1 VKSFLQVRITTNKR
15 RSVSHDE
22 NGKQLGAHHSWHNRP
37 ESARLHKHKFG
48 TETQICAIEI
58 SHLPMMITQI
68 FLQNSSKNAS
78 TRPVRIRKLVACEFR
93 LRFASASGPKTA
105 HRDPT
110 RVPNRDQRIEY
121 RVNPALQLNTS
132 TRLAEDQC
140 IESVQESQVW
150 SQIRQ
155 SLQGIM
161 ACPSKRTRRTH
172 G

>member
-1 VKSFLQVRITTNKR
+1 MKSFLQVRITTNKR

-93 LRFASASGPKTA
+93 LRFASVLPPPPGPKQLIEIRLRPNERRPSLQRRAKGMKFASGKRKIRRSRCLCWQCDLRFADTSWIP
-105 HRDPT
+105 D
-110 RVPNRDQRIEY
+110 
-121 RVNPALQLNTS
+121 LQLQW
-132 TRLAEDQC
+132 RPC
-140 IESVQESQVW
+140 
-150 SQIRQ
+150 
-155 SLQGIM
+155 
-161 ACPSKRTRRTH
+161 CC
-172 G
+172 